1 MIGYPDN
8 GSSCVLL
15 PPHACRVCRNFLFC
29 TSLSFVL
36 HPILPFPEALLSW
49 LEDCSHKQSCPF
61 SHYFFLPS
69 TVKGKERKCCGSHSQ
84 WELILQ
90 CENIRIAQLDQS
102 QGSPC
107 TGSHVYLEG
116 AEQKKFKNLSV
127 RQAFSRQHNLI
138 LRQSAVYAMP
148 KHMIIISPL

>member
-1 MIGYPDN
+1 MGPVVCYFLLMHAESV
-8 GSSCVLL
+8 GTSSSAPVSH
-15 PPHACRVCRNFLFC
+15 PSYIPFFLSRSI
-29 TSLSFVL
+29 TELAWGLQSQAVESF
-36 HPILPFPEALLSW
+36 FPL
-49 LEDCSHKQSCPF
+49 
-61 SHYFFLPS
+61 FFLPS
-69 TVKGKERKCCGSHSQ
+69 MVKGKERKCCGSHSQ

-148 KHMIIISPL
+148 KHMIMISLL

>member
-1 MIGYPDN
+1 MMGPVVCYFLLMHAESV
-8 GSSCVLL
+8 GTSSSAPVSRPSYIPFFLSQKHYWAGLRTAVTSSRVL
-15 PPHACRVCRNFLFC
+15 
-29 TSLSFVL
+29 
-36 HPILPFPEALLSW
+36 FPTI
-49 LEDCSHKQSCPF
+49 
-61 SHYFFLPS
+61 FFLPS

-138 LRQSAVYAMP
+138 LRQSEVYAMP
-148 KHMIIISPL
+148 KHMIMISPL